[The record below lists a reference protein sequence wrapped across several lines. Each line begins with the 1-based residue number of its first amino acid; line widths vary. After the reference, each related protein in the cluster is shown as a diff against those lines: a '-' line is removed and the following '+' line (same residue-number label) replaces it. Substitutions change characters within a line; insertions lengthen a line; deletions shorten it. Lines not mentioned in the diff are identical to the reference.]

1 MPRAL
6 FAFIRGGFPRNDSL
20 SFTSFAV
27 VLLAAATLL
36 VASAG
41 STTAQD
47 WESDPEDDWSSPSS
61 DSSSL
66 GSRPGWGLRA
76 GVGFT
81 AGPDM
86 FLMNFEVPYQFDRWV
101 TAGPMLQVG
110 VKSDEHIIA
119 PTMNVGITIP
129 DMPGDALDRLQPYG
143 FAGLGFAALHDK
155 DRRGNST
162 SAGLLIP
169 IGFGLEYLATDSFAV
184 GSHMTLNFLPEK
196 TLGQRFFFAWQMLGA
211 RYSF

>member
-1 MPRAL
+1 M
-6 FAFIRGGFPRNDSL
+6 RGGIPRSDWK
-20 SFTSFAV
+20 SFSSF
-27 VLLAAATLL
+27 VLVSLAASTLL

-41 STTAQD
+41 SVAAQD
-47 WESDPEDDWSSPSS
+47 WGSDSEDDWSSPDSGGSS
-61 DSSSL
+61 M
-66 GSRPGWGLRA
+66 GSNSGWGLRA

-101 TAGPMLQVG
+101 YAGPMMQVG

-129 DMPGDALDRLQPYG
+129 DMPGEALDRLQPYG
-143 FAGLGFAALHDK
+143 FAGLGLAALHDN

-169 IGFGLEYLATDSFAV
+169 IGFGLEYLVTDSFAV

-196 TLGQRFFFAWQMLGA
+196 TLGQRFFFAWQMVGA
-211 RYSF
+211 RFSF